1 MNTNVKTELKALFT
15 IIRYTAGI
23 LLALWAT
30 QQVIWLLAVA
40 YQ

>member
-40 YQ
+40 Y